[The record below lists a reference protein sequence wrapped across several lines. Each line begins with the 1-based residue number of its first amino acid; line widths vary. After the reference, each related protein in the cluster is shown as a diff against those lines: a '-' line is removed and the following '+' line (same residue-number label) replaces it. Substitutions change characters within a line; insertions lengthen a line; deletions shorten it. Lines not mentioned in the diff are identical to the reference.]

1 MGVVRAGDAAKICQ
15 RSEKTIRAAIRAGDL
30 PAVEGA
36 WNGGRKG
43 EPGRVQWVDLEDLR
57 RWHTSRGGQ
66 AWRGEMA
73 PPDSLE
79 ALAVEVRRLR
89 ERLDRLD
96 RSERPAPP
104 APVVAAP
111 AQAAPR
117 PPAPTVR
124 RRKASPASN
133 LPDGLVS
140 LREEGRLHGGGDR
153 SYNAWV
159 HNAALGVISGK
170 WPGATPRA
178 HPVTRAL
185 SPEGRRRFHDWYG
198 GWDGAHLPAA
208 WWRDRPDVCELC
220 RAHDATSPTEM
231 VAVQMSGSPQS
242 P

>member
-104 APVVAAP
+104 AGRASGAPPARAHGPP
-111 AQAAPR
+111 AQGERPGEQPPGRARLAPR
-117 PPAPTVR
+117 GGPAPR
-124 RRKASPASN
+124 RR
-133 LPDGLVS
+133 G
-140 LREEGRLHGGGDR
+140 
-153 SYNAWV
+153 
-159 HNAALGVISGK
+159 
-170 WPGATPRA
+170 
-178 HPVTRAL
+178 
-185 SPEGRRRFHDWYG
+185 PE
-198 GWDGAHLPAA
+198 L
-208 WWRDRPDVCELC
+208 
-220 RAHDATSPTEM
+220 
-231 VAVQMSGSPQS
+231 
-242 P
+242 